1 MLMISGVGVSISS
14 IIISRAAEYAEWA
27 QVLTD
32 CCLLMRGLC
41 VHDDIRKDMSCAYE
55 NGRFFLKQNG
65 MVAEIPG
72 IRRVEIADVGE
83 AAIGQQVGPQVV
95 GADLHAAFVL
105 PDGRWRCFHLA
116 MQRALPQP
124 RGGQ

>member
-65 MVAEIPG
+65 MVAWKDQYSSEQIEA
-72 IRRVEIADVGE
+72 IRRVDASIAWKGARPHPC
-83 AAIGQQVGPQVV
+83 AAS
-95 GADLHAAFVL
+95 AAAGST
-105 PDGRWRCFHLA
+105 P
-116 MQRALPQP
+116 RAA
-124 RGGQ
+124 